1 MAGLVKAPHYN
12 GLRAAVKRVVDDSR
26 VCVVLEQDAAS
37 ADGGGVGGGGGGG
50 SRELSLR
57 FENACLL

>member
-26 VCVVLEQDAAS
+26 VCVVLEQDDAS
-37 ADGGGVGGGGGGG
+37 ADGEGGGG

>member
-1 MAGLVKAPHYN
+1 
-12 GLRAAVKRVVDDSR
+12 VKRVVDDSR

>member
-1 MAGLVKAPHYN
+1 
-12 GLRAAVKRVVDDSR
+12 VKRVVDDSR
-26 VCVVLEQDAAS
+26 VCVVLEQDHAYPTAAS
-37 ADGGGVGGGGGGG
+37 ADGGEVGVRGGAG